1 MQKYIREEKK
11 SIEEKLN
18 VFSLKEKNKLNENEK
33 LQKDEKD
40 ILKDKQEIK
49 EQKDQSLRG
58 KVKWFNMHKGY
69 GFIEREDKEKDVF
82 VHFSSLK
89 DSGLKYL
96 NKGEEL
102 TFEISKTDK
111 GSLAI
116 NLYKI
121 SLSKKKN

>member
-1 MQKYIREEKK
+1 M
-11 SIEEKLN
+11 
-18 VFSLKEKNKLNENEK
+18 
-33 LQKDEKD
+33 QKDEKE
-40 ILKDKQEIK
+40 ILRDKQEIK

-58 KVKWFNMHKGY
+58 KVKWFNKRKGY

-102 TFEISKTDK
+102 TFEINKTDK
-111 GSLAI
+111 GFLAI
-116 NLYKI
+116 NLHKI
-121 SLSKKKN
+121 SLSKKED